1 MIKSVGFWRRMMGI
15 GVIGSTEN
23 GAGFEKWIL
32 IKVNCV

>member
-1 MIKSVGFWRRMMGI
+1 MIKSMGFQRRMMGI

-32 IKVNCV
+32 IKVDCV